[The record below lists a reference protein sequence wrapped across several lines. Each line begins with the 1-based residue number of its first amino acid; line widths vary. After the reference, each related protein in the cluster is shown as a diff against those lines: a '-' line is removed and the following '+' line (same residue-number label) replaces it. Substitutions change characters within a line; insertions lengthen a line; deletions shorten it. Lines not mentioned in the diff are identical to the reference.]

1 MPRIVVVR
9 DSTANVPA
17 AGLNSFSGAAR
28 KSLTAKGEGLISPS
42 LEAPMPSP
50 EAATS
55 QRPRL
60 LIDVDSHA
68 RALAKAATWRG
79 VATIDT
85 FLLSFFVTR
94 HVGAASAIAGMEIF
108 TKIALYYFHERGWRL
123 VGWAPNARMRSLSK
137 AVSWRVIGGL
147 DTFILS
153 YIITG
158 NAKYAI
164 SITSLEAVTKI
175 VLYYIH
181 ERGWR
186 LIPWGR
192 LEASAA

>member
-1 MPRIVVVR
+1 MPM
-9 DSTANVPA
+9 S
-17 AGLNSFSGAAR
+17 
-28 KSLTAKGEGLISPS
+28 IS
-42 LEAPMPSP
+42 
-50 EAATS
+50 EAAIV
-55 QRPRL
+55 RKPRL
-60 LIDVDSHA
+60 FPEIDSHA
-68 RALAKAATWRG
+68 RALAKATTWR
-79 VATIDT
+79 VLATIDT

-94 HVGAASAIAGMEIF
+94 HVGAASAIAGMEIL

-123 VGWAPNARMRSLSK
+123 VGWAPDARLRSFAK

-153 YIITG
+153 MIVTG

-175 VLYYIH
+175 VLYYLH

-186 LIPWGR
+186 MVPWGR
-192 LEASAA
+192 FEAKLD